1 MGMDPADAVK
11 ALHTPYV
18 VGKDSEKHADIQI
31 IRRFDGSIVA
41 AFSVRGYFD
50 HPGMPVAEDSIR
62 ASTHFQEEAVSAAA
76 DQLSL
81 KVRFLGKFELFCN
94 GEEIVPSCCGT
105 ALAILKYL
113 LAYRDEP
120 VSQDHLMCWQWPE
133 SDLKRARW
141 ALNSAIYR
149 MRKLLD
155 YGPSSTSLTYILL
168 EKGYYRLN
176 PTVRVE
182 TDVDKFD
189 TCYEQGLKLARA
201 NRMPEAIAEYEKAI
215 EVYRDDYLVE
225 DLSEGWTMVERERLL
240 SEYINMLDQLTAYY
254 CSVAR
259 YQESLHYCYRLLKK
273 DPFLDRA
280 HGRVMECYGCLG
292 MPARASSHY
301 QHYQYTLRRELGK
314 NPSPELQHLHRK
326 ISSKIALPNGSW
338 RLR

>member
-1 MGMDPADAVK
+1 MGPTDAVR

-31 IRRFDGSIVA
+31 IRRLDGSIVA
-41 AFSVRGYFD
+41 AFSVRGFFD
-50 HPGMPVAEDSIR
+50 HFRARVAEDSMR
-62 ASTHFQEEAVSAAA
+62 ASTHFQEEPVSAAAA

-81 KVRFLGKFELFCN
+81 KARFLGKFELFCN
-94 GEEIVPSCCGT
+94 GEEIVPSRCGK

-113 LAYRDEP
+113 LAHRDGS
-120 VSQDHLMCWQWPE
+120 VSQDHLMGWLWPE

-141 ALNSAIYR
+141 ALNTAIYR

-155 YGPSSTSLTYILL
+155 CCPSSTAVTYILL
-168 EKGYYRLN
+168 EEGYYRLN

-182 TDVDKFD
+182 TDVDEFAA
-189 TCYEQGLKLARA
+189 CYEQGLKLARA
-201 NRMPEAIAEYEKAI
+201 DRMPEAIAEYEKAI

-225 DLSEGWTMVERERLL
+225 DLSEGWTIVERERLL

-254 CSVAR
+254 CSAAR
-259 YQESLHYCYRLLKK
+259 YQESLHYCYRLLEK
-273 DPFLDRA
+273 DPFLDRV

-301 QHYQYTLRRELGK
+301 QHHQHMLRRELGK

-326 ISSKIALPNGSW
+326 ILSK
-338 RLR
+338 